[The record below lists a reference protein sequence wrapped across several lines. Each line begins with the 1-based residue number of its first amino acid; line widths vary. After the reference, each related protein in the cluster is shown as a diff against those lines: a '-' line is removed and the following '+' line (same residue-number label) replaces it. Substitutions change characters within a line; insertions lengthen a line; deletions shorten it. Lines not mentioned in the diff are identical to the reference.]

1 MLAGLV
7 AGATI
12 AMTPVVSP
20 ATTSEVVRQR
30 MAGVGARVESG
41 IQHTGHVTAHAFKR
55 TIAAT
60 GRGVAYALDRTG
72 EALRR
77 AGSGLRSKT
86 VHASR

>member
-1 MLAGLV
+1 
-7 AGATI
+7 
-12 AMTPVVSP
+12 MTPIASP
-20 ATTSEVVRQR
+20 ASTSDVVRQR

-41 IQHTGHVTAHAFKR
+41 IQHAGHVTAHALNR
-55 TIAAT
+55 TITAT

-77 AGSGLRSKT
+77 AGSGLRSET